1 MVQCRESA
9 ESCLSILPVFEKKK
23 IGKLN
28 LASVAEIFEL
38 KFVKELHTLLIYQ
51 EYAEHMYILLCGK
64 ASAWV
69 PTQQASLYTE
79 GIMEFLRNCD
89 QWYDENGN
97 FLNFS
102 G

>member
-1 MVQCRESA
+1 MVQCREIA
-9 ESCLSILPVFEKKK
+9 ESCLSILQVFDKKK
-23 IGKLN
+23 TGKLN

-38 KFVKELHTLLIYQ
+38 KYIKKSHTLLVYQ

-69 PTQQASLYTE
+69 PIQQAGPYTE
-79 GIMEFLRNCD
+79 GIMDFLRNCD

-97 FLNFS
+97 FLHFS